1 MEVIKKM
8 EKIKIIPVAVI
19 EDSENAIPLGKALLD
34 ANLPVAEVTFR
45 TEAAAE
51 SISRLRKE
59 FPDMLVGAGT
69 ILKIE
74 QVKAAIEAGSEFIVT
89 PGFNPTV
96 VDYCVDNKIP
106 IVPGLNAPS
115 FIEWGLERGLNHF
128 KFYPAGISGGPRM
141 LQLLSGPYPSV
152 KFMPTG
158 GVNNQTLIE
167 YLKLDNVFACGGSWI
182 VKKDLIN
189 NKNFKEITKRTRE
202 AVSLVSS
209 EIG

>member
-8 EKIKIIPVAVI
+8 ERVKIIPVAVI

-34 ANLPVAEVTFR
+34 AGLPVVEVTFR

-51 SISRLRKE
+51 SISRLREK

-69 ILKIE
+69 VLKIE
-74 QVKAAIEAGSEFIVT
+74 QVKVAVDAGSEFIVT

-96 VDYCVDNKIP
+96 VDYCVENKIP
-106 IVPGLNAPS
+106 IVPGLNSPS

-128 KFYPAGISGGPRM
+128 KFYPAEISGGPKM

-158 GVNNQTLIE
+158 GVINRTLIE

-182 VKKDLIN
+182 VKKELIN
-189 NKNFKEITKRTRE
+189 GKNFNEIMKRTKE
-202 AVSLVSS
+202 AVSLVKS

>member
-8 EKIKIIPVAVI
+8 EKVKIIPVAVI

-34 ANLPVAEVTFR
+34 AGLPLVEVTFR

-51 SISRLRKE
+51 SISILRSE
-59 FPDMLVGAGT
+59 FPSMLVGAGT
-69 ILKIE
+69 VLKIE
-74 QVKAAIEAGSEFIVT
+74 QVKAAIDAGSEFIVT
-89 PGFNPTV
+89 PGFNPTI
-96 VDYCVDNKIP
+96 VDYCVENKIP
-106 IVPGLNAPS
+106 IVPGLNTPS
-115 FIEWGLERGLNHF
+115 FIEWGLERGLNYF
-128 KFYPAGISGGPRM
+128 KFFPADISGGPKM

-189 NKNFKEITKRTRE
+189 NKKFEEITKRTKE

>member
-8 EKIKIIPVAVI
+8 ERVKIIPVAVI

-34 ANLPVAEVTFR
+34 AGLPVVEVTFR

-51 SISRLRKE
+51 SISRLREK

-69 ILKIE
+69 VLKIE
-74 QVKAAIEAGSEFIVT
+74 QVKAAVDAASEFIVT
-89 PGFNPTV
+89 PGFNPTI
-96 VDYCVDNKIP
+96 VDYCVENKIP
-106 IVPGLNAPS
+106 IVPGLNTPS

-128 KFYPAGISGGPRM
+128 KFFPAGISGGPRM

-189 NKNFKEITKRTRE
+189 GKNFNEISKRTKE
-202 AVSLVSS
+202 AVSLVLS